1 VVGRLPCEEQVLER
15 IRPKR
20 KEHNHIWE
28 VACKLVEAVDESGAA
43 RGMVVGSVARDTW
56 ITGDRDLDVFM
67 LFDPALPRADLER
80 LGLDLARQI
89 AARFGEGMREK
100 YSEHPYINTTI
111 GGLDVDLVP
120 CYAVESAS
128 GIQSAV
134 DRTPFHTRYIRDAI
148 DGFVDD
154 VLLMKQFTKAAGIYG
169 SDHTTE
175 GFAGYLCELLVI
187 RYGGFSALIE
197 AAGAWQPGL
206 VIDIAGH
213 QAKEFDDPLVV
224 IDPVDPKRNVA
235 ASLSMTRMF
244 EFVELARGY
253 AAEPGIEF
261 FLPRRDAPL
270 TREDFRTLLVER
282 GTHLYALVFPTPH
295 ILTDVLVPQLRKSRD
310 AIGGMLDRYGFTV
323 SRTEACMEQE
333 NCMLLFEL
341 LVEELPPLKRHM
353 GPNVWNTANA
363 AKFLEKYTEG
373 AFSGPYIDG
382 GRYYVEIPRKHTR
395 AVEVLRSSSPLKVSL
410 GKHVKIAMEDGW
422 TLHAGEEVWQEEF
435 AAFLSSF
442 FLKRSP
448 LLRIRS
454 EGTEPRFP

>member
-1 VVGRLPCEEQVLER
+1 VVGRLPCEMQVLEK
-15 IRPKR
+15 IRPR
-20 KEHNHIWE
+20 RREHNHIWE
-28 VACKLVEAVDESGAA
+28 VACELVETVDESGEA

-67 LFDPALPRADLER
+67 LFDPALPRADLEHR
-80 LGLDLARQI
+80 GLDLARQI
-89 AARFGEGMREK
+89 AGRFGDGMREK

-111 GGLDVDLVP
+111 RGLDVDLVP
-120 CYAVESAS
+120 CYAVASAA

-134 DRTPFHTRYIRDAI
+134 DRTPFHTRYIREAI

-169 SDHTTE
+169 SDHMTE

-187 RYGGFSALIE
+187 RYGGFTPLIE
-197 AAGAWQPGL
+197 AAGAWEPGL

-253 AAEPGIEF
+253 AAEPAIDY

-270 TREDFRTLLVER
+270 TRDGFCTILATRA
-282 GTHLYALVFPTPH
+282 THLYAIVFSTPQ
-295 ILTDVLVPQLRKSRD
+295 ILPDVLVPQLRKSLE
-310 AIGGMLDRYGFTV
+310 AIGGMLDRYGFSV
-323 SRTEACMEQE
+323 SRMEACMEQE
-333 NCMLLFEL
+333 HSMLLFEL

-353 GPNVWNTANA
+353 GPNVWHADNA
-363 AKFLEKYTEG
+363 ENFLAKWAG
-373 AFSGPYIDG
+373 SAFSGPYIDD
-382 GRYYVEIPRKHTR
+382 GRYYVEISRKHTH
-395 AVEVLRSSSPLKVSL
+395 AFELLRSPSPLKVSL
-410 GKHVKIAMEDGW
+410 GKHVKIAMDEGW
-422 TLHAGEEVWQEEF
+422 TLHVGDEVWQEEF
-435 AAFLSSF
+435 VPFLSSF
-442 FLKRSP
+442 LQKQSP
-448 LLRIRS
+448 LLRIRRQR
-454 EGTEPRFP
+454 EDPGID